1 MVDARLNMSQQ
12 CVQLAKKANGILAY
26 IRNSVA
32 SRNREATVSLCSA
45 LVRSHLEYSVQFW
58 APHCKEDIEALEHA
72 QRRAAKLVRDLEHR
86 PYEEQLKKLGVFSLE
101 KRMSLFQSPTLMIYS
116 MILSIQLC
124 IPTLLKQLWTNLLL
138 VQCQVSIGVTFSPL
152 QATGIR

>member
-1 MVDARLNMSQQ
+1 MTPRF
-12 CVQLAKKANGILAY
+12 ILTLTKVAQY
-26 IRNSVA
+26 SRYGLTSVPC
-32 SRNREATVSLCSA
+32 TQ
-45 LVRSHLEYSVQFW
+45 HLEYCVQFW
-58 APHCKEDIEALEHA
+58 APHCKKDIESLEHV
-72 QRRAAKLVRDLEHR
+72 QRWATKLVRDLEHR

-116 MILSIQLC
+116 MILWLRLC
-124 IPTLLKQLWTNLLL
+124 LPGVLKQLWTNLLL